1 MTADTAKFPM
11 EGQSKEIGRYASYVF
26 VNAKPSSWIETNL
39 AGDTDFGFDYQVQVK
54 DGDLVKYTFRAQLK
68 GTTAP
73 NWIADGAILS
83 FALDASTL
91 NMYVNTAD
99 PTLLVVCVVP
109 KSLPRPYEGDTY
121 FVWVNDVLPEKFAEQ
136 FDKGEQQETYSI
148 HIPAA
153 NRLTPETDLTQY
165 LQSHAGRIRAAASLS
180 DLLGESLIAGPTTV
194 EPLQV
199 LESSLA
205 SRPNLAAALIDQSE
219 IWPAPAQGTA
229 VQALL
234 EIAESMRHGAWERA
248 AELHG
253 RVDATKLT
261 DEERAE
267 YLFLDG
273 RLLNRKGL
281 FAEAEKQFEQAHHI
295 FAARD
300 IYLVAAIEA
309 HVAAQSSED
318 PSSVGPL
325 IARLEGRKST
335 VAIALRARLLAV
347 SGDTAASDVELQQL
361 SRADRAVPTVAL
373 LFHDSKFEEAIAA
386 VTLALEEEKLKPR
399 DRALLLMLRA
409 RCRWYRTIGPVPN
422 ESELPLYGPA
432 GTNVSPLKLAWIDIT
447 EALPTLRSLNWPI
460 NGDIF
465 ADMVTSV
472 ALTLGHAKELFPAMM
487 SAAEALPWS
496 EGVQRAHETL
506 CMALGRMKDAL
517 MANSRLPQTP
527 SNLARRVGLLSQAEE
542 FSECATLTERHMTE
556 ILQSNHMAPIAI
568 GMGAAAAAKC
578 NRPLV
583 AKNLIA
589 ELSANP
595 GWKEYVAFFREA
607 IDAQRRGNDVEQW
620 TKALKRLGSEFPD
633 SRFIAQNLISN
644 LNPHL
649 SDEAETILQVVTLLR
664 TSQSISFDD
673 TQKTVRALLTLRR
686 WSDALQEANDA
697 IDRFGAST
705 SLLAMRAIALD
716 SSGKTA
722 AALAQFEEGIS
733 TSDAASELLH
743 AYLGVCLRLSMYDA
757 AKSAITSLLERARNP
772 LDVVELKR
780 LHLIIAGDAAV
791 PQEEYVELLRDFAAT
806 VDQNDSEQEA
816 VYLSIMA
823 HAAYVR
829 GMALPTEMTAEFAAR
844 RDTYSVAFPESKQ
857 FAVIQTPENA
867 DAEELLKS
875 LEPILGDWRTKS
887 QEYLRR
893 ERELKDGRLPIAY
906 ITRAGFAIHYIGD
919 PLTLWEVG
927 KTAPADQR
935 QFLLTMQ
942 IAQDENPPFPNAI
955 KPPALDLTALM
966 VLDSLNLLHVVLRV
980 WKNVAVG
987 QLTVSYLSQLASSD
1001 LQSSRGTKSAKRI
1014 MAFIRG
1020 HVANIEQP
1028 RVELP
1033 ARLGRLHPANLVQEA
1048 EALNRA
1054 GYCLYAD
1061 DELLRLACKESIGVK
1076 NAFCTLD
1083 FLRWA
1088 EERGH
1093 LPIDTVCQ
1101 AYAQLCTWHVGVRVP
1116 LDVFLAPLAGPVP
1129 SSGSLR
1135 QVAEKLEKNELFTVL
1150 SRAVWWPDK
1159 DFSEMLRHIGAVLIR
1174 MLGTDDTSDE
1184 LVAVVWGAWLSKIQ
1198 FAKTGAGQREYRA
1211 ASLFHIATQL
1221 AGTPMRRLWNAYKA
1235 TVELEYGERM
1245 DKARERDAVQQAA
1258 IFSSTV
1264 SLEYS
1269 PIDGANVVQNLQSC
1283 MVEGTEEAEWFS
1295 SGLLSSIEGLAQRDR
1310 QVVQATLEAV
1320 HKASHNTN

>member
-1 MTADTAKFPM
+1 M

-68 GTTAP
+68 GTTTP
-73 NWIADGAILS
+73 NWIAEGSILS
-83 FALDASTL
+83 FSLDASTL
-91 NMYVNTAD
+91 NMYANTAD

-109 KSLPRPYEGDTY
+109 KSLPRPYAGDTY
-121 FVWVNDVLPEKFAEQ
+121 FVWVNDALSEKFAEQ
-136 FDKGEQQETYSI
+136 FSKGEQQETYSI

-165 LQSHAGRIRAAASLS
+165 LQSHAGRVRAAASLS
-180 DLLGESLIAGPTTV
+180 DLLGESLIAGPASV
-194 EPLQV
+194 EPLQL

-253 RVDATKLT
+253 RVDSTKLT

-273 RLLNRKGL
+273 RLLNRKGQ
-281 FAEAEKQFEQAHHI
+281 FVEAEKQFEQAHYI
-295 FAARD
+295 FGARD

-309 HVAAQSSED
+309 HVAAQANED

-335 VAIALRARLLAV
+335 VAIALRARLLFV
-347 SGDTAASDVELQQL
+347 SGDTAASDIQL
-361 SRADRAVPTVAL
+361 KLLSAADRAVPTVAL
-373 LFHDSKFEEAIAA
+373 LFHNSKFEEAIAA
-386 VTLALEEEKLKPR
+386 GTVALEEENLQPR
-399 DRALLLMLRA
+399 DRALLLILRA
-409 RCRWYRTIGPVPN
+409 RCRWYTAIGPVPN
-422 ESELPLYGPA
+422 GSELPLYGSPR
-432 GTNVSPLKLAWIDIT
+432 TDVSLLKEAWIDIA
-447 EALPTLRSLNWPI
+447 EALPTLKSVNWPI
-460 NGDIF
+460 SGDIF

-506 CMALGRMKDAL
+506 CMALGRIKDAL
-517 MANSRLPQTP
+517 LANSRLQQTP

-542 FSECATLTERHMTE
+542 FSECAALAESHLTA
-556 ILQSNHMAPIAI
+556 ISQSNQMAPIAI
-568 GMGAAAAAKC
+568 GMAAAAAAKC

-583 AKNLIA
+583 SKNLIEA
-589 ELSANP
+589 LSANP
-595 GWKEYVAFFREA
+595 GWQEYVAFFREA

-620 TKALKRLGSEFPD
+620 TKALKRLQSEFPD
-633 SRFIAQNLISN
+633 SGFIAQNLISN

-649 SDEAETILQVVTLLR
+649 SEDAETILQVAALLR

-686 WSDALQEANDA
+686 WPDALQEANDA
-697 IDRFGAST
+697 IDRFGASAR
-705 SLLAMRAIALD
+705 LLAMRAIALD

-743 AYLGVCLRLSMYDA
+743 AYLGVCLRLSMFDA

-772 LDVVELKR
+772 VDVVELKR
-780 LHLIIAGDAAV
+780 LHLIIAGESAV
-791 PQEEYVELLRDFAAT
+791 SQEEYVELLRDFAAT

-816 VYLSIMA
+816 VYLSIVA

-829 GMALPTEMTAEFAAR
+829 GVALPAEMTAEFAAR
-844 RDTYSVAFPESKQ
+844 RDAYSVAFPESKQ
-857 FAVIQTPENA
+857 FTVIQTSENA

-875 LEPILGDWRTKS
+875 LEPILGDWRTRS

-893 ERELKDGRLPIAY
+893 ERELRDGRLPIAY

-927 KTAPADQR
+927 KAAPADQR

-942 IAQDENPPFPNAI
+942 VAQEENPPFPDAT

-966 VLDSLNLLHVVLRV
+966 VLDSLNLLDVVLRV
-980 WKNVAVG
+980 WKKVAVG
-987 QLTVSYLSQLASSD
+987 QLTISYLSQLASSD
-1001 LQSSRGTKSAKRI
+1001 LESSRGAKSARRI
-1014 MAFIRG
+1014 MAFIRE
-1020 HVANIEQP
+1020 HVASIEQP

-1033 ARLGRLHPANLVQEA
+1033 ARVGRLHPANLVQEV

-1061 DELLRLACKESIGVK
+1061 DELLRLACKELIGAK
-1076 NAFCTLD
+1076 NSFCTLD

-1101 AYAQLCTWHVGVRVP
+1101 AYVQLCTWHVAVRVP
-1116 LDVFLAPLAGPVP
+1116 IEVFLAPLTGPAA
-1129 SSGSLR
+1129 SSGSFR
-1135 QVAEKLEKNELFTVL
+1135 QVAEKLGRNELFTVL

-1159 DFSEMLRHIGAVLIR
+1159 DFAEMLGHISAVVIR
-1174 MLGTDDTSDE
+1174 MLGTDEMSDE
-1184 LVAVVWGAWLSKIQ
+1184 LVAAVWGAWLSKIQ
-1198 FAKTGAGQREYRA
+1198 FANTGAGQREYRA
-1211 ASLFHIATQL
+1211 ASLFHIASQL
-1221 AGTPMRRLWNAYKA
+1221 AGTPMRRAWNAYKA

-1245 DKARERDAVQQAA
+1245 DKAKEKDAVQQAA
-1258 IFSSTV
+1258 AFSSTL

-1269 PIDGANVVQNLQSC
+1269 PLVGEKVVQNLQSC
-1283 MVEGTEEAEWFS
+1283 MVVGTEEAEWFS
-1295 SGLLSSIEGLAQRDR
+1295 GGLLSSIKGLAQRER
-1310 QVVQATLEAV
+1310 QVAQDTLEAV
-1320 HKASHNTN
+1320 KKSLRNID

>member
-1 MTADTAKFPM
+1 MTSDSAKFPM

-26 VNAKPSSWIETNL
+26 INAKPSSWIETNL
-39 AGDTDFGFDYQVQVK
+39 AGDTDFGFDYQIQVK

-73 NWIADGAILS
+73 KWIADGGTLS
-83 FALDASTL
+83 FALEASTL
-91 NMYVNTAD
+91 NMYANTAD

-109 KSLPRPYEGDTY
+109 ESLPRPYEGDTY
-121 FVWVNDVLPEKFAEQ
+121 FVWVNEALPEKFAEQ
-136 FDKGEQQETYSI
+136 FAKGEQQETYTI
-148 HIPAA
+148 HLPTA
-153 NRLTPETDLTQY
+153 NRLTPETDVTQY

-180 DLLGESLIAGPTTV
+180 DLLGESLIAGPSTV
-194 EPLQV
+194 EPLQL

-205 SRPNLAAALIDQSE
+205 GRPNLAAALIDQSE

-234 EIAESMRHGAWERA
+234 EIAESMRHGSWERA

-253 RVDATKLT
+253 RVDSTGLT

-281 FAEAEKQFEQAHHI
+281 FSEAEKQFEQAHHI

-309 HVAAQSSED
+309 HVAAQSSEA
-318 PSSVGPL
+318 PSTVGPL

-335 VAIALRARLLAV
+335 VAVALRARLLAV
-347 SGDTAASDVELQQL
+347 SGDTTASDTQLQLL
-361 SRADRAVPTVAL
+361 SPLDRAVPTVAL
-373 LFHDSKFEEAIAA
+373 LFHSSKFEEAIAA
-386 VTLALEEEKLKPR
+386 ATLALEEEKLKPR
-399 DRALLLMLRA
+399 DRTLLLILRA
-409 RCRWYRTIGPVPN
+409 RCRWYMTIGPVPN
-422 ESELPLYGPA
+422 ENELPLYGPA
-432 GTNVSPLKLAWIDIT
+432 GTDVSPLKQAWTDIT
-447 EALPTLRSLNWPI
+447 EALPTLKSLNWPI
-460 NGDIF
+460 HGDMF

-472 ALTLGHAKELFPAMM
+472 ALMLGHAKELFPAMM

-517 MANSRLPQTP
+517 LANSRLQQTP

-542 FSECATLTERHMTE
+542 FSECATLTESHLTE

-583 AKNLIA
+583 SKNLIA

-595 GWKEYVAFFREA
+595 AWNEYAAFFREA

-620 TKALKRLGSEFPD
+620 TKALKRLRSEFPD
-633 SRFIAQNLISN
+633 SGFIAQNLLSN
-644 LNPHL
+644 LNPHQ
-649 SDEAETILQVVTLLR
+649 SEEAETILQVVASLR

-686 WSDALQEANDA
+686 WPDALQEANDA
-697 IDRFGAST
+697 IERFGASAP
-705 SLLAMRAIALD
+705 LLAMRAIALD

-722 AALAQFEEGIS
+722 AALAQFEAGIS
-733 TSDAASELLH
+733 ASDTASELLH

-757 AKSAITSLLERARNP
+757 AKSAITSLLERARHAV
-772 LDVVELKR
+772 DVVELKR
-780 LHLIIAGDAAV
+780 LHLMIASESKV
-791 PQEEYVELLRDFAAT
+791 PQEEFIELLRDFAAT
-806 VDQNDSEQEA
+806 VDQGDSEQEA
-816 VYLSIMA
+816 VYLSIVA

-829 GMALPTEMTAEFAAR
+829 GMALPAEMAAEFASRSDAF
-844 RDTYSVAFPESKQ
+844 SVSFPESKQ
-857 FAVIQTPENA
+857 FAVIKTPENA
-867 DAEELLKS
+867 DGEELLKS

-927 KTAPADQR
+927 KAVPADQR

-942 IAQDENPPFPNAI
+942 IRQDENAPFPEAT

-966 VLDSLNLLHVVLRV
+966 VLDSLNLLDVVLRV
-980 WKNVAVG
+980 WENVAVG
-987 QLTVSYLSQLASSD
+987 QLTVSYLSQLATSD
-1001 LQSSRGTKSAKRI
+1001 LESSRGTQSAKRI
-1014 MAFIRG
+1014 MAFIREN
-1020 HVANIEQP
+1020 VARIEQP

-1033 ARLGRLHPANLVQEA
+1033 ARVGRLHPANLVQEA
-1048 EALNRA
+1048 EALNRS

-1061 DELLRLACKESIGVK
+1061 DELLRLACKESIGVE
-1076 NAFCTLD
+1076 NSFCTLD
-1083 FLRWA
+1083 LLRWA
-1088 EERGH
+1088 KERED

-1101 AYAQLCTWHVGVRVP
+1101 AYAQLCTWHVGIRVP

-1129 SSGSLR
+1129 SGGSLG
-1135 QVAEKLEKNELFTVL
+1135 QVAEKLERNELFTVL

-1159 DFSEMLRHIGAVLIR
+1159 DYAQMLGHIGAVVIS
-1174 MLGTDDTSDE
+1174 MLATKGTSDE
-1184 LVAVVWGAWLSKIQ
+1184 LIAAVWSAWLSKIQ
-1198 FAKTGAGQREYRA
+1198 FARSASGQREYRA
-1211 ASLFHIATQL
+1211 ASLFHIASQL
-1221 AGTPMRRLWNAYKA
+1221 SGTSMRRAWSAYKF
-1235 TVELEYGERM
+1235 TVELEHGERM
-1245 DKARERDAVQQAA
+1245 DKAKEKDAIQRAA
-1258 IFSSTV
+1258 EFCSAAA
-1264 SLEYS
+1264 LEYS
-1269 PIDGANVVQNLQSC
+1269 PHDGAKVIQNLQSC
-1283 MVEGTEEAEWFS
+1283 VVEGTEEAEWFS

-1310 QVVQATLEAV
+1310 QMVQDTLEAV
-1320 HKASHNTN
+1320 QKASKNPD